1 MIGMGGAAHIS
12 ALEGEF
18 VTEACDKF
26 GPQAANA
33 PLLNQK
39 SNTALGVGLRR
50 AVAAVNLDQ
59 IHHDRR
65 GLKDFDKYIQRRSHC
80 ESSGAHL
87 AAHQNVEAKPASLFS
102 GNESDIL
109 RFTVCTVVRATG
121 DRDVELARQVGEL
134 GVTLAAA
141 DNAIQFRDDRRG
153 VKQFVCLQ
161 TCKRAAVDVAN
172 VVDARLERAQV
183 HAAQLLPDFRYGIES
198 ETAQFDLLPGGD
210 VQDAVA
216 KPPR

>member
-18 VTEACDKF
+18 VTEACDEF
-26 GPQAANA
+26 GTKAANA
-33 PLLNQK
+33 PLLRQK
-39 SNTALGVGLRR
+39 RKRALGAGLRR
-50 AVAAVNLDQ
+50 GVVEVNLDQ
-59 IHHDRR
+59 FHHDRR

-109 RFTVCTVVRATG
+109 RFTVCTVVRATS

-134 GVTLAAA
+134 RSTLAAD
-141 DNAIQFRDDRRG
+141 DNAIQFVDDRRG
-153 VKQFVCLQ
+153 VKQFVWRQ
-161 TCKRAAVDVAN
+161 TC
-172 VVDARLERAQV
+172 
-183 HAAQLLPDFRYGIES
+183 
-198 ETAQFDLLPGGD
+198 
-210 VQDAVA
+210 
-216 KPPR
+216 